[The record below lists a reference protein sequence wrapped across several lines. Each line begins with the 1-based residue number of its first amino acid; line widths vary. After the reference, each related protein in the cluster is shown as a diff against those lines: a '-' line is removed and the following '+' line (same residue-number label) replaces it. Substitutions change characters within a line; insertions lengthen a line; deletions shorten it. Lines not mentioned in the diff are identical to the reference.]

1 MITQSYT
8 YPSSDGKNSIY
19 TTWFLPDDAKVR
31 AVVQIAHGMTEYIG
45 RYEALAQT
53 LTDAGFAVCG
63 NDHLGHGKSASCP
76 EDLGFFGE
84 KDGLGFILDDLH
96 AMTCMTKR
104 RFPDVPFFLLG
115 HSMGSFLCRL
125 YATRFGYELD
135 GLVILGTGGPNPL
148 LGLGKFLA
156 KMIAFFKGPRHRS
169 KMLVKLSFMGYN
181 SRYGKGVDKRSWLTR
196 DESVYPVYAKDSFCN
211 YIFTVSA
218 YKELFRMLGEC
229 NSKEWFT
236 SFPKDMPTYIA
247 SGAQDPVG
255 DFGEGPAYVAETLKE
270 NGVKDVTLHL
280 YEGARHELH
289 HETNYDEFA
298 SELLAWLKDRAG
310 LCD

>member
-1 MITQSYT
+1 MNI
-8 YPSSDGKNSIY
+8 
-19 TTWFLPDDAKVR
+19 L
-31 AVVQIAHGMTEYIG
+31 MME
-45 RYEALAQT
+45 
-53 LTDAGFAVCG
+53 
-63 NDHLGHGKSASCP
+63 
-76 EDLGFFGE
+76 EDLGFIASKNGWDYMVRDVKLFADSV
-84 KDGLGFILDDLH
+84 KADYPNLPYIL
-96 AMTCMTKR
+96 M
-104 RFPDVPFFLLG
+104 G
-115 HSMGSFLCRL
+115 HSMGSFIVRL
-125 YATRFGYELD
+125 ATETCVHPDRL
-135 GLVILGTGGPNPL
+135 IIMGTGGPNPL

-156 KMIAFFKGPRHRS
+156 KTIAFFKGPRHRS

-247 SGAQDPVG
+247 SGAEDPVG

>member
-1 MITQSYT
+1 MIKETFS
-8 YPSSDGKNSIY
+8 YPSSDGKNTIFA
-19 TTWFLPDDAKVR
+19 TWFLPEDGQVR
-31 AVVQIAHGMTEYIG
+31 AVVQISHGMTEYVG
-45 RYEALAQT
+45 RYEQLAQT

-63 NDHLGHGKSASCP
+63 NDHLGHGRSAASP

-84 KDGLGFILDDLH
+84 KDGMGFVLDDLH
-96 AMTCMTKR
+96 ALTGLAKKR
-104 RFPDVPFFLLG
+104 FSDVPYILLG

-148 LGLGKFLA
+148 LGLGKCLT
-156 KMIAFFKGPRHRS
+156 KLIAFFRGPRHRS
-169 KMLVKLSFMGYN
+169 GMLVKLSFMGYN

-196 DESVYPVYAKDSFCN
+196 DEAVYPVYAKDPFCN

-218 YKELFRMLGEC
+218 YKELFRMLGES
-229 NSKEWFT
+229 NSKEWFA

-247 SGAQDPVG
+247 SGDADPVG
-255 DFGEGPAYVAETLKE
+255 EFGEGPAYVAETLKE
-270 NGVKDVTLHL
+270 NGAKDVTLRL

-289 HETNYDEFA
+289 HEINYDEFA
-298 SELLAWLKDRAG
+298 GELLAWLKNRAG
-310 LCD
+310 LSD